1 MRPTFRVIALTVLS
15 AASIEMYPRAQSTP
29 TFRAGTTLVEFTL
42 VATNE
47 HGDPVTD
54 LKPSDIEIIESGK
67 PRAVEFFRFD
77 GGPGATGDAPREP
90 MAPGLFSNRPEYAP
104 GPPRNVTAI
113 VLDTLNT
120 LSEDQV
126 SVRAQVMQYLRVLAP
141 DTRVAI
147 YATGERVRILHDFS
161 DDHQSLR
168 ARLAETRIDTNIQ
181 ALAPDEAVR
190 LQEMEAEHL
199 NRTVDGLAFEDQSQV
214 SRNQLERLDEYFYEQ
229 LHRKR
234 MDLTLA
240 SLEALGNHLAG
251 IAGRKNLV
259 WISGGVPV
267 LTQGAR
273 DRWTSNY
280 EPRIRAVAQRLA
292 SQGIA
297 IYPVQASALQVGLL
311 GTSSVAEGTSRGQTG
326 KLRPL
331 TRENDLR
338 LWSTM
343 DVLAEVTGGRS
354 FRNTNDVAAGAR
366 AAASDIRGA
375 YSIAFYVPEQVDDKW
390 HEFRVRVKRPDV
402 RVLHRRGY
410 VVPAPARQPQNWSQD
425 EWQAALQNP
434 LGSTAIRLDAR
445 VDHVDSGV
453 RVLLQ
458 MAYDDL
464 YYKRVNNQPVADLE
478 VGFGERNRK
487 EWTRVRRDGATITIK
502 ESQNGVRPEIV
513 RFAKVWTVNADT
525 TAARVIVRDRSTG
538 RFGVLDINPLF
549 SSQPL
554 PVK

>member
-1 MRPTFRVIALTVLS
+1 MHPTFRVIALTVLFV
-15 AASIEMYPRAQSTP
+15 AGVAMAPLAQSTP

-42 VATNE
+42 VATDQ
-47 HGDPVTD
+47 HGNPVTD
-54 LKPSDIEIIESGK
+54 LKQSEIEIIENGK
-67 PRAVEFFRFD
+67 ARSVEFFRFD
-77 GGPGATGDAPREP
+77 GGVGVASDAPREP
-90 MAPGLFSNRPEYAP
+90 IAPGIFSNRPEYSP

-120 LSEDQV
+120 LPDDQV
-126 SVRAQVMQYLRVLAP
+126 PVRAQVMQYLRVLAP
-141 DTRVAI
+141 DTRVAL

-161 DDHQSLR
+161 ADHQSLR
-168 ARLAETRIDTNIQ
+168 ARVAETRIDANIQ
-181 ALAPDEAVR
+181 AVAPDEAVR
-190 LQEMEAEHL
+190 LREMEAEHL
-199 NRTVDGLAFEDQSQV
+199 NRTVDGLASEDQSQV
-214 SRNQLERLDEYFYEQ
+214 ARNQLAKLDEYFYEQ

-273 DRWTSNY
+273 DRWTSND
-280 EPRIRAVAQRLA
+280 EPRIRTVAQRLA

-311 GTSSVAEGTSRGQTG
+311 GTTSVAEGTGRGQTS
-326 KLRPL
+326 KLNPL
-331 TRENDLR
+331 TREHDLR
-338 LWSTM
+338 LWSAM
-343 DVLAEVTGGRS
+343 DVLADVTGGRS
-354 FRNTNDVAAGAR
+354 IRNTNDLAAGAR

-375 YSIAFYVPEQVDDKW
+375 YSVAFYVPEQTDDKW

-402 RVLHRRGY
+402 RVLHRKGY
-410 VVPAPARQPQNWSQD
+410 MVPAPTRQPRNWSQD

-445 VDHVDSGV
+445 VDHVDGGA

-458 MAYDDL
+458 IAYDDL
-464 YYKRVNNQPVADLE
+464 YYNRVNSQPVADLE

-487 EWTRVRRDGATITIK
+487 EWTRIRRDGATITIK
-502 ESQNGVRPEIV
+502 EQQNEVKPEIV
-513 RFAKVWTVNADT
+513 RFAKVWTLNADT
-525 TAARVIVRDRSTG
+525 TAARLIVRDRSTG